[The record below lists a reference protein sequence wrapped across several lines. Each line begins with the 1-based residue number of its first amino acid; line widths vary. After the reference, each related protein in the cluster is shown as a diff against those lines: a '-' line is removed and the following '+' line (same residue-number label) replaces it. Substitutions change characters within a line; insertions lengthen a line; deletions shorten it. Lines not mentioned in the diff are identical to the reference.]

1 MHWSEKIAKD
11 IIKRSP
17 DKEEYV
23 CAAGISPSGSIHIGN
38 FRDIATSY
46 FVYKAL
52 IKQGKKARLL
62 FSWDEFDRFRKVPV
76 NVKEVAPELENEIG
90 KPYVDVKDPYGCCS
104 SYAEHFEKEFE
115 ASLSRFG
122 VKVDFRRQSENYR
135 SGKYAKYIIQAV
147 QKRRE
152 IFDILDK
159 FRQQVATPEEREA
172 YYPVSIYCPVCGK
185 DETTITSSSEDGVTC
200 EYTCKCGHKGTWDF
214 SRDFNCKLAWK
225 IDWPMR
231 WMIEGVD
238 FEPGGKDHAS
248 PGGSYDTSKIIAKKI
263 FGAQAPMFKGYEFV
277 GIKGTT
283 GKMSGSTGLNLTPDT
298 LLKIYQ
304 PEMILWLYS
313 KSEPN
318 KAFDFCF
325 DDEILRQYFEFDKML
340 KVYQAGK
347 GKNYDYI
354 EGIMHNCMIEGRE
367 LYPVPMQQIVNFGSV
382 VDFNADMLETVFEK
396 IGTPYKKEEFAERL
410 ELAKYWLEK
419 CSPEN
424 MNTLLGYRNWDFYN
438 TLNEVEK
445 KEIQL
450 LHDFI
455 AKGEYDLD
463 ALNSF
468 IYTIPREADPDF
480 QEENKKTAQA
490 QFFKN
495 AYNLMIGKAAGPRLY
510 LFLFAVE
517 PQRYLGLLDF
527 STPQTEEEKT
537 LAAEAKAEAERK
549 AAEEEARRKAAEEE
563 EARKNAIAPIK
574 EEITIDEF
582 DKVDMRVCKVINCE
596 IVKNAKKL
604 LKLTLFDGLDE
615 RVIVSS
621 IRDDYTPEELI
632 GRKIIVIA
640 NLKPAKFAGVKSNG
654 MLIDV
659 RLSLLMTAYQKEQQF
674 TKIFFKHALKCFYD
688 ILQRIQTDKI
698 YNARHILPG
707 WYNVACIFL

>member
-135 SGKYAKYIIQAV
+135 SGKYAKYVIQAV

-214 SRDFNCKLAWK
+214 SKDFNCKLAWK

-654 MLIDV
+654 MLIAASGDD
-659 RLSLLMTAYQKEQQF
+659 F
-674 TKIFFKHALKCFYD
+674 
-688 ILQRIQTDKI
+688 
-698 YNARHILPG
+698 
-707 WYNVACIFL
+707 